1 MTAPTGHRD
10 LALLTA
16 GVAVS
21 TAGDAAALTA
31 LLLRLHPDG
40 SGWVSAL
47 LAAELVP
54 IVVLSP
60 VVGRLVDRIET
71 RRLLLIA
78 LTGQAIVAVPLALV
92 RSPAAT
98 VMLFAALGALTAL
111 VRPATAS
118 LVPAITGT
126 AHTARGYSLI
136 ATGVSLG
143 WIVGPAA
150 GGLTT
155 AALGTRAAL
164 LIDAGTFAV
173 LALACAGLRAR
184 RRPRG
189 GLESRTEDG
198 PRSGFRL
205 LWTDQ
210 TLRVALSVSALAV
223 GCAVIDNVAA
233 PFRFIDQLG
242 ATATGYGLYLTMWGT
257 GALLGAQV
265 LPLAGQHRAETSLA
279 AGNALTGLG
288 IAGIGLAPGLPL
300 ALAASVLGGIGNGMC
315 NVGQSALISRR
326 VTPQQTGRAFAAS
339 GALIQL
345 AIGAGTA
352 CAAPLVHLLQ
362 PDGALTAA
370 GALALV
376 TALAA
381 LILARRRARA
391 VEPSS
396 IDQAASAVP

>member
-1 MTAPTGHRD
+1 MTATTGHRD

-47 LAAELVP
+47 LAAALVP

-150 GGLTT
+150 GGLIT

-184 RRPRG
+184 RHARG
-189 GLESRTEDG
+189 GLESHTEDG

-265 LPLAGQHRAETSLA
+265 LPLAGQHRAETRWR
-279 AGNALTGLG
+279 
-288 IAGIGLAPGLPL
+288 P
-300 ALAASVLGGIGNGMC
+300 
-315 NVGQSALISRR
+315 
-326 VTPQQTGRAFAAS
+326 VTR
-339 GALIQL
+339 
-345 AIGAGTA
+345 
-352 CAAPLVHLLQ
+352 
-362 PDGALTAA
+362 
-370 GALALV
+370 
-376 TALAA
+376 
-381 LILARRRARA
+381 
-391 VEPSS
+391 
-396 IDQAASAVP
+396 